1 MVPCRE
7 EEDPGLV
14 QEVHVGTAV
23 AEGARYAIE
32 TNLANHVEGLPHS
45 LRNVLIIKVH
55 F

>member
-1 MVPCRE
+1 MPSGE
-7 EEDPGLV
+7 EKDPSLV
-14 QEVHVGTAV
+14 EQVHVGTAV